1 MSRLKLDWFNLTQI
15 PGQDLCLKIPICD
28 VYSVTIDKAFPH
40 LNHIGWKK
48 DTKGTCY
55 TYIKTITDV
64 ELESLN
70 NFLQL
75 LQQIVCLTITDHL
88 KPYFESE
95 VKEVYALDF
104 NFKQGIQP
112 LEYTLIGELE
122 HQAKESQSQAAIDD
136 LADLLSISIRDHP
149 TLAAVDIITAVPP
162 RPSKVFHLPLKLVEG
177 IGKILNRPV
186 GLKISKKE
194 HPKLKKLTV
203 EDKIKTLQGAFALHE
218 SIEGKSILLVDDL
231 YQSGVTLWSLAKFL
245 KDNGAR
251 EVYGLACVKSWSDTD
266 NI

>member
-1 MSRLKLDWFNLTQI
+1 MSRLKLNWFNLTQKT
-15 PGQDLCLKIPICD
+15 GQDLCLKIPICD
-28 VYSVTIDKAFPH
+28 VYSVIIDKAFPH

-48 DTKGTCY
+48 DTIGTCY
-55 TYIKTITDV
+55 TYMRTITDG
-64 ELESLN
+64 EQESLDS
-70 NFLQL
+70 FLQL

-88 KPYFESE
+88 KPYFENE
-95 VKEVYALDF
+95 LEEVYALDF

-112 LEYTLIGELE
+112 LEYTLIGEIE
-122 HQAKESQSQAAIDD
+122 HQAKESQSQTAIDQ
-136 LADLLSISIRDHP
+136 LADLLSKAIREHP
-149 TLAAVDIITAVPP
+149 SLAAVDIITAVPP
-162 RPSKVFHLPLKLVEG
+162 RPSKAFHLPLKLVEE

-194 HPKLKKLTV
+194 HPKLKNLTV
-203 EDKIKTLQGAFALHE
+203 EDKIKTLQGAFSLHE
-218 SIEGKSILLVDDL
+218 SIEGKSILMIDDL